1 MKKINLILTLLLFT
15 AITVIA
21 QTNWSFDKA
30 HSKIGFTVSHMVITD
45 VDGKFNE
52 YEGTVVTEGEDFEGA
67 KVNFTIETNS
77 INTDNERR
85 DNHLRSDDFFAAD
98 EHPQITFVG
107 KSMTKVSD
115 NKYELV
121 GDLTIRGITKE
132 IKLEA
137 THNGTVQDPWGNT
150 KAGFKLTGSLDR
162 FEYGLKWN
170 TAIEAGGLVVGKTV
184 YLNIDIQLKK
194 EVPAES

>member
-1 MKKINLILTLLLFT
+1 MKKINIILYFLLF
-15 AITVIA
+15 AVLTVSA

-52 YEGTVVTEGEDFEGA
+52 YEGTVITEGEDFEGA
-67 KVNFTIETNS
+67 QVNFTIEANS

-98 EHPQITFVG
+98 EYPQITFTG
-107 KSMTKVSD
+107 KSMKKISE

-121 GDLTIRGITKE
+121 GDLTIRGTKKE
-132 IKLEA
+132 IKLDV

-150 KAGFKLTGSLDR
+150 KAGFKLAGSLDR

-194 EVPAES
+194 EVTTES

>member
-1 MKKINLILTLLLFT
+1 MKKINIILYFLLF
-15 AITVIA
+15 AVLTVSA

-67 KVNFTIETNS
+67 QVNFTIEANS

-98 EHPQITFVG
+98 EYPQITFTG
-107 KSMTKVSD
+107 KSMKKISE

-121 GDLTIRGITKE
+121 GDLTIRGTTKE
-132 IKLEA
+132 ILLDV

-150 KAGFKLTGSLDR
+150 KAGFKLAGSLDR

-170 TAIEAGGLVVGKTV
+170 TAIETGGLVVGKTV
-184 YLNIDIQLKK
+184 HLNIDIQLKK
-194 EVPAES
+194 EVTTES

>member
-1 MKKINLILTLLLFT
+1 MKKINIILYFLLF
-15 AITVIA
+15 AVLTVSA

-67 KVNFTIETNS
+67 QVNFTIEANS

-98 EHPQITFVG
+98 EYPQITFTG
-107 KSMTKVSD
+107 KSMKKISE

-121 GDLTIRGITKE
+121 GDLTIRGTTKE
-132 IKLEA
+132 IKLDV
-137 THNGTVQDPWGNT
+137 THNGTVQDPRGNT
-150 KAGFKLTGSLDR
+150 KAGFKLAGSLDR

-170 TAIEAGGLVVGKTV
+170 TAIETGGLVVGKTV

-194 EVPAES
+194 EVTTES

>member
-1 MKKINLILTLLLFT
+1 MKKINIILYFLLF
-15 AITVIA
+15 AVLTVSA
-21 QTNWSFDKA
+21 QTNWSFDKS

-67 KVNFTIETNS
+67 QVNFTIEANS

-85 DNHLRSDDFFAAD
+85 DNHLKSDDFFAAD
-98 EHPQITFVG
+98 EYPQITFAG
-107 KSMTKVSD
+107 KSMKKVSE

-132 IKLEA
+132 IKLDV

-150 KAGFKLTGSLDR
+150 KAGFKLAGSLDR

-194 EVPAES
+194 EVTTES

>member
-1 MKKINLILTLLLFT
+1 MKKINIILYFLLF
-15 AITVIA
+15 AVLTVSA

-52 YEGTVVTEGEDFEGA
+52 YEGTFVTEGEDFEGA
-67 KVNFTIETNS
+67 HVNFTIEANS

-98 EHPQITFVG
+98 EYPQITFAG
-107 KSMTKVSD
+107 KSMKKVSE

-132 IKLEA
+132 IKLDV

-150 KAGFKLTGSLDR
+150 KAGFKLAGSLDR

-194 EVPAES
+194 EVTTES

>member
-1 MKKINLILTLLLFT
+1 MKKINIILYFLLF
-15 AITVIA
+15 AVLTVSA
-21 QTNWSFDKA
+21 QTNWSFDKS

-67 KVNFTIETNS
+67 HVNFTIEANS

-98 EHPQITFVG
+98 EYPQITFAG
-107 KSMTKVSD
+107 KSMKKVSE

-132 IKLEA
+132 IKLDV

-150 KAGFKLTGSLDR
+150 KAGFKLAGSLDR

-194 EVPAES
+194 EVTTES

>member
-1 MKKINLILTLLLFT
+1 MKKINIILYFLLF
-15 AITVIA
+15 AVLTVSA

-52 YEGTVVTEGEDFEGA
+52 YEGTVVTEGDDFEGA
-67 KVNFTIETNS
+67 QVNFTIEANS

-98 EHPQITFVG
+98 EYPQITFTG
-107 KSMTKVSD
+107 KSMKKISE

-121 GDLTIRGITKE
+121 GDLTIRGTTKE
-132 IKLEA
+132 IKLDV

-150 KAGFKLTGSLDR
+150 KAGFKLAGSLDR

-170 TAIEAGGLVVGKTV
+170 TAIETGGLVVGKTV

-194 EVPAES
+194 EVTTES

>member
-1 MKKINLILTLLLFT
+1 MKKINIILYFLLF
-15 AITVIA
+15 AVLTVSA

-67 KVNFTIETNS
+67 QVNFTIEANS

-98 EHPQITFVG
+98 EYPQITFTG
-107 KSMTKVSD
+107 KSMKKISE

-121 GDLTIRGITKE
+121 GDLTIRGTTKE
-132 IKLEA
+132 IKLDV

-150 KAGFKLTGSLDR
+150 KAGFKLAGSLDR

-170 TAIEAGGLVVGKTV
+170 TAIETGGLVVGKTV

-194 EVPAES
+194 EVTTES